1 LEHEEQRV
9 LRAQL
14 ELTQLK
20 QELER
25 RMNEKDEEMESQ
37 RKNHQ
42 RQLDALKQSLEEETR
57 LKNEQVKQKKLVE
70 GQVDEL
76 QGALDDQE
84 RVSCRGYS
92 GMESK
97 GKPGR
102 SACLHVSWSL
112 CAGL

>member
-1 LEHEEQRV
+1 M

-84 RVSCRGYS
+84 RVSSRDS
-92 GMESK
+92 VESK
-97 GKPGR
+97 RKSR
-102 SACLHVSWSL
+102 LHICVL
-112 CAGL
+112 VCRD